1 LRLEFMPDTLTWG
14 LLLMLAAL
22 IAAAVAV
29 ARLLRWF
36 RQREHG
42 RGTPQ
47 YADAR
52 LARRAALYALA
63 IGIVLFAAGWLTPL
77 WDSPVA

>member
-1 LRLEFMPDTLTWG
+1 MPETITWG
-14 LLLMLAAL
+14 HVLMLAGILAGLMAL
-22 IAAAVAV
+22 VHF
-29 ARLLRWF
+29 RRWF

-52 LARRAALYALA
+52 LARRAGLYALA
-63 IGIVLFAAGWLTPL
+63 IAAVLFAAGCLTPL
-77 WDSPVA
+77 CETPIA